1 MKSAVRAA
9 IRARTSEKLNL
20 TLLTHEQAVYAVMDR
35 AMLFNEL
42 ENSWWRSARRGVGF
56 IAVPALLV
64 SLVLLLCRATLF
76 PALSWHAIA
85 APLGVAALLLAVL
98 WFADLLMLA
107 REGVD
112 ARTARTL
119 GQALQ
124 PPEEHRVV
132 INEGTEKKNL
142 NDPPIGPRPPPPKAQ
157 VAPAGDPH
165 A

>member
-1 MKSAVRAA
+1 MKSAARAA

-20 TLLTHEQAVYAVMDR
+20 QLLTHEQAVYAVMDR

-56 IAVPALLV
+56 IACPALFV

-76 PALSWHAIA
+76 PSLSWRAIE
-85 APLGVAALLLAVL
+85 APVEVAGIILAVL
-98 WFADLLMLA
+98 WIADLFMLA

-124 PPEEHRVV
+124 PP
-132 INEGTEKKNL
+132 
-142 NDPPIGPRPPPPKAQ
+142 PPPPPAE
-157 VAPAGDPH
+157 PAGDPH